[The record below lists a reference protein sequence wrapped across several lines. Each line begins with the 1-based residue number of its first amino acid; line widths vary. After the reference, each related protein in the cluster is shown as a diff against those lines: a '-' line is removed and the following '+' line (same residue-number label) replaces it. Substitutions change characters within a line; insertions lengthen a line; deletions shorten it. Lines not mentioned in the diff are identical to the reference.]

1 MSETATEIAT
11 ETELYFKEGMQPT
24 VDVASRLRKMA
35 DQLEAGSI
43 RLGNKHVKIPEY
55 LVMKIELE
63 EEHNGDIA
71 PINFEIE
78 IELVWPVRM
87 QED

>member
-1 MSETATEIAT
+1 MSEIATEIST
-11 ETELYFKEGMQPT
+11 ETELYFKEGVQPT
-24 VDVASRLRKMA
+24 VDVATRLRKMA

-43 RLGNKHVKIPEY
+43 RLGNKHVKIPEH

>member
-1 MSETATEIAT
+1 MSD
-11 ETELYFKEGMQPT
+11 ETELFFKEGVQPT
-24 VDVASRLRKMA
+24 VNVASRLRKMA

-43 RLGNKHVKIPEY
+43 RLGNKHVKIPEH

-78 IELVWPVRM
+78 VELVWPVRM
-87 QED
+87 QQD

>member
-1 MSETATEIAT
+1 MSEIATEIT
-11 ETELYFKEGMQPT
+11 GETELYFKEGMQPT
-24 VDVASRLRKMA
+24 VDVATRLRKMA

-43 RLGNKHVKIPEY
+43 RLGNKHVKIPEH

-63 EEHNGDIA
+63 EEHNGDIV